1 MVSRK
6 GSLLEQNVATIFSS
20 LGFHTETNVKK
31 KGYEIDVFAK
41 KGDFE
46 IIIECKQ
53 YEKSSLT
60 IRNLIHQWS
69 DKNSEIKADKVILV
83 LYGMKLKETDIN
95 LASNRNIILWDEQKL
110 QKYTNLTIK
119 DKEEALKK
127 LISELDLE
135 TEDESTKDLR
145 NVDEAKKFV
154 MLTLMAGK
162 GLEEFDE
169 EDLYGSFILSLK
181 SSLQATMRAKPSKNP
196 EQDKKDYAELF
207 SRAEREGNNN
217 KEKWEKIKEIIKQDN
232 KLFPKGKVKE
242 VHLDA
247 VKRIEEFFE
256 KGKKFFDEKDKKKL
270 RQKLIKTALE
280 WIRSSIDVD
289 TICFMSKQNKEHKV
303 YVSFQDDDYHFQI
316 DKNLFSSDKIEKLD
330 WIIDES
336 KINSSRSEQKNNN
349 FVEVETI
356 TWSLD
361 NNVNKATKYVEE
373 LYKEMFEEDEEFD
386 IVLDGLYKKP
396 SWVLFWV
403 WIGLGVFTLQWLIGF
418 LFFYLA
424 YREYKKIKNK

>member
-6 GSLLEQNVATIFSS
+6 GSLLEQNVANIFNA

-53 YEKSSLT
+53 YENSSLT
-60 IRNLIHQWS
+60 IRNLIHQWA
-69 DKNSEIKADKVILV
+69 DKNSEIKADRVILV
-83 LYGMKLKETDIN
+83 LYGMNLKETDIN
-95 LASNRNIILWDEQKL
+95 LASSRNIILWDEQTL
-110 QKYTNLTIK
+110 QRYTNLTIK

-232 KLFPKGKVKE
+232 KLFPKGKVKD

-289 TICFMSKQNKEHKV
+289 TICFMSKQNREHKV

-330 WIIDES
+330 WIIDEP
-336 KINSSRSEQKNNN
+336 KINSSRSEQKDN
-349 FVEVETI
+349 FVEVEII

-396 SWVLFWV
+396 SWALFWV
-403 WIGLGVFTLQWLIGF
+403 WIGLGIFTLSWIIGF
-418 LFFYLA
+418 FFFYLA